1 MAWYPRDNDAA
12 PGERRWA
19 ILTLLVA
26 PTGDFSAKTVAHAE
40 RHFQL
45 ACCSRAVQGHRQ
57 SSNITRLLHCS
68 VPWDT
73 RRLAGDTHYRRR
85 E

>member
-12 PGERRWA
+12 LGERRWA
-19 ILTLLVA
+19 ILVLLVA
-26 PTGDFSAKTVAHAE
+26 LAGDFCTKTVAHAE

-45 ACCSRAVQGHRQ
+45 ACCSRAVQGYRQ
-57 SSNITRLLHCS
+57 SSNTTRLLPCS

-73 RRLAGDTHYRRR
+73 RRLAGDTHHRRR